1 MLGVAFFILGR
12 SFIIS
17 DYRNQ
22 MDENA
27 DEVVH
32 TASAMYQTDGLNNW
46 ELRFVISSMAASSG
60 NHIFITNSEGT
71 VILCSDKEL
80 VCEHIGKEISSM
92 TLALIDRAGDMDQI
106 TTLDGFYPGTRFV
119 VGKPILSDDTTIG
132 YVFLSSNTTSIMGA
146 YRTFIGVMLAV
157 MAAVILFALLLS
169 LFFSK
174 KLSEPLE
181 DMVTATRRFSHGD
194 FSTRIDYQGNQ
205 SDEIT
210 VLVDSFNEMAETLEK
225 TEIRRQEFISNI
237 SHELRTPM
245 TTITGFAEG
254 TRRLTR
260 LVRNM
265 LDSSQVQ
272 AKVTDKTR
280 RKDFDLT
287 ELILQNLLSFEMRM
301 EERHLDINLQLP
313 EDHIFVHADP
323 DAITQVIYNLVD
335 NAIKFSYENTALA
348 VLLYKKDDK
357 AYVSIKDQGET
368 IPPDDLPYIF
378 DRFHKSDRSRSL
390 DKDGVGLGLYLVKTI
405 IEGHDEDI
413 AVTSRDGVTE
423 FVFTLP
429 LAEKT
434 H

>member
-1 MLGVAFFILGR
+1 MKRNTIYFKSFLATAALVIVSFLMLGVAFFILGR

-132 YVFLSSNTTSIMGA
+132 YVFISSNTTSIMGA

-210 VLVDSFNEMAETLEK
+210 VLVDSFNEMAESLEK

-254 TRRLTR
+254 ILDGTIPQEDQNKYLTSIVDETRRLTR

-287 ELILQNLLSFEMRM
+287 SAASGRPHLCTCRSGCHYSGYLQSGGQC
-301 EERHLDINLQLP
+301 H
-313 EDHIFVHADP
+313 
-323 DAITQVIYNLVD
+323 
-335 NAIKFSYENTALA
+335 
-348 VLLYKKDDK
+348 
-357 AYVSIKDQGET
+357 
-368 IPPDDLPYIF
+368 
-378 DRFHKSDRSRSL
+378 
-390 DKDGVGLGLYLVKTI
+390 
-405 IEGHDEDI
+405 
-413 AVTSRDGVTE
+413 
-423 FVFTLP
+423 
-429 LAEKT
+429 
-434 H
+434 

>member
-1 MLGVAFFILGR
+1 
-12 SFIIS
+12 
-17 DYRNQ
+17 
-22 MDENA
+22 
-27 DEVVH
+27 
-32 TASAMYQTDGLNNW
+32 
-46 ELRFVISSMAASSG
+46 
-60 NHIFITNSEGT
+60 
-71 VILCSDKEL
+71 
-80 VCEHIGKEISSM
+80 
-92 TLALIDRAGDMDQI
+92 
-106 TTLDGFYPGTRFV
+106 
-119 VGKPILSDDTTIG
+119 
-132 YVFLSSNTTSIMGA
+132 MGA
-146 YRTFIGVMLAV
+146 YRAFIGVMLAV

-210 VLVDSFNEMAETLEK
+210 VLVDSFNEMAESLEK

-254 TRRLTR
+254 ILDGTIPQEEQNKYLTSIVDETRRLTR

-265 LDSSQVQ
+265 LDTSQVQ

-335 NAIKFSYENTALA
+335 NAIKFSFENTVLA
-348 VLLYKKDDK
+348 VLLYKKEDK
-357 AYVSIKDQGET
+357 AYVSIKDRGET

-429 LAEKT
+429 LAEAQ
-434 H
+434 